1 MTEVN
6 PRVGQ
11 IVETQDGRQGI
22 VRYSGPIK
30 VASGQWLGLELSD
43 DTGKNDGSVQGERYF
58 QCPPRHGIF
67 VRKEAIVGVVKPAAS
82 SQWPNGATP
91 TANGAGAKPR
101 PSGVMPA
108 DVARKRQSLMSAGPG
123 SSPGSRLSVRVRSIR
138 RWQSITLT
146 SCLVSD
152 QVSYET

>member
-1 MTEVN
+1 MANVN

-11 IVETQDGRQGI
+11 TVETQDGRQGI

-30 VASGQWLGLELSD
+30 VASGEWFGLELPD

-67 VRKEAIVGVVKPAAS
+67 VRKEAIVGIVKPAAS
-82 SQWPNGATP
+82 AQGPNSVAS
-91 TANGAGAKPR
+91 TANGSATKPR

-123 SSPGSRLSVRVRSIR
+123 SSPGSRLSVRVRSTHSKR
-138 RWQSITLT
+138 
-146 SCLVSD
+146 
-152 QVSYET
+152 